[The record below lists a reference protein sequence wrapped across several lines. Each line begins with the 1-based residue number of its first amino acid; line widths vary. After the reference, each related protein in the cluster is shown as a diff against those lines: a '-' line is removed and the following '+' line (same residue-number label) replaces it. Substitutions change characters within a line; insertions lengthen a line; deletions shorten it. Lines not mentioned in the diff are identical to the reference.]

1 MLQRIIGGFEMIIN
15 KDINGLIVKDSMQP
29 TRITVRMSS
38 DNKSKTLSLADKKN
52 DVMLI
57 IPLEL
62 IAKDLKQIL
71 K

>member
-1 MLQRIIGGFEMIIN
+1 
-15 KDINGLIVKDSMQP
+15 MQP
-29 TRITVRMSS
+29 TIITVRMTGDSRG
-38 DNKSKTLSLADKKN
+38 KSLSLADEKEN
-52 DVMLI
+52 VMLM

>member
-1 MLQRIIGGFEMIIN
+1 MKVT
-15 KDINGLIVKDSMQP
+15 KDINGLIYKGSMQP
-29 TRITVRMSS
+29 TRVTVRMTS
-38 DNKSKTLSLADKKN
+38 DSKGKSLSLADEKEN
-52 DVMLI
+52 VMLM

>member
-1 MLQRIIGGFEMIIN
+1 MTIT
-15 KDINGLIVKDSMQP
+15 KDINGLIFKDSLQP
-29 TRITVRMSS
+29 TRIIVCMTS
-38 DNKSKTLSLADKKN
+38 DSKGKSLSLADKKEN
-52 DVMLI
+52 VMLM

>member
-1 MLQRIIGGFEMIIN
+1 MQQKKRFEMTLT
-15 KDINGLIVKDSMQP
+15 KDINGLIFKDQMQP
-29 TRITVRMSS
+29 TRITVRMTS
-38 DNKSKTLSLADKKN
+38 DGKGMSLSLADEKEN
-52 DVMLI
+52 VMLM

>member
-1 MLQRIIGGFEMIIN
+1 MTIT
-15 KDINGLIVKDSMQP
+15 KDINGQIFKNSMQS
-29 TRITVRMSS
+29 TRITVRMTS
-38 DNKSKTLSLADKKN
+38 DSKGKSLSLADEKN
-52 DVMLI
+52 DVMLM

>member
-1 MLQRIIGGFEMIIN
+1 MTITR
-15 KDINGLIVKDSMQP
+15 DVNGLIYQDSMQP
-29 TRITVRMSS
+29 TRITVRMTS
-38 DNKSKTLSLADKKN
+38 DSGGKSLSLADDKEN
-52 DVMLI
+52 VMLM